1 MKDDK
6 QATIEKKLEECQEY
20 HYSQSSKVSSLSR
33 NIVYGIIGTCWVLI
47 YAENRY
53 HEPCLW
59 IVIALGLSFIYLIL
73 DLIHYF
79 SDSCSYRCE
88 YFRLSRDKNNE
99 GIEYRH
105 EEYMD
110 IVSKRSFHLLI
121 AKFVCVLI
129 IAVIFI
135 IGILSQLGI
144 L

>member
-110 IVSKRSFHLLI
+110 IVSKRIFHLLI